1 MAIAQAHP
9 ARAMNPEA
17 VTAVASRLSAGLP
30 HTSGWTR
37 GHDSALGPAVA
48 NQNAVE
54 ALDPEPFAARHHYD
68 VTLVVPATES
78 DPAPRGGAIDE
89 LLAARDAV
97 SFALAAPDAIALA
110 APLVRLASAACD
122 LADPF
127 LTTSPDADEVPGAHS
142 LFSDTF
148 DPLSFVAADSI
159 ASDTTGLAGAGE
171 ALASNSA
178 ALRQAV
184 EDAASLGDDAGMNTL
199 RNQRL
204 EAAIAVARLALR
216 EAVAQA
222 AATMTARIS
231 STRLAIW
238 PNPTRGSVR
247 VSFVLTAPTPAQL
260 EVIDVSGRRV
270 IERRLGTYAAGEH
283 SLVLEAGALDVLPFG
298 LYFVRVHAG
307 NAVIGGRLFHI
318 AR

>member
-1 MAIAQAHP
+1 MAFADAHP
-9 ARAMNPEA
+9 ARAMNSDA
-17 VTAVASRLSAGLP
+17 VTAVASRLAAGLP
-30 HTSGWTR
+30 LTSGWTR
-37 GHDSALGPAVA
+37 SHDAALGPATA

-54 ALDPEPFAARHHYD
+54 ALDPEPFAARHRYD
-68 VTLVVPATES
+68 ATLVVAATES

-110 APLVRLASAACD
+110 APLARLANVACD

-127 LTTSPDADEVPGAHS
+127 LTTAPDAEEVPGARAV
-142 LFSDTF
+142 FSDTF
-148 DPLSFVAADSI
+148 DPVSFAAADSI
-159 ASDTTGLAGAGE
+159 ASDSTGLAAAGE
-171 ALASNSA
+171 ALAWNSA
-178 ALRQAV
+178 ALRQAS
-184 EDAASLGDDAGMNTL
+184 EAAGSSGNEVSINAL

-216 EAVAQA
+216 EAVANA

-247 VSFVLTAPTPAQL
+247 VSFVLTAPTPTQL

-270 IERRLGTYAAGEH
+270 IERRLGPYAAGEH
-283 SLVLEAGALDVLPFG
+283 SLVLEAGTLDALPFG

-307 NAVIGGRLFHI
+307 SAVIGGRLLRI

>member
-1 MAIAQAHP
+1 MAITYAHP
-9 ARAMNPEA
+9 ARAMSPDA
-17 VTAVASRLSAGLP
+17 VTAVASRLSAALP
-30 HTSGWTR
+30 LTSGWTC
-37 GHDSALGPAVA
+37 GHDAALGPATA

-54 ALDPEPFAARHHYD
+54 ALDPEPFATRHRYD
-68 VTLVVPATES
+68 ATLVVPATES
-78 DPAPRGGAIDE
+78 DPVPRGGAIDE

-110 APLVRLASAACD
+110 APLARLASAACD

-127 LTTSPDADEVPGAHS
+127 LTTAPDAEEVPGARVV
-142 LFSDTF
+142 FSDTF
-148 DPLSFVAADSI
+148 DPVSFAAADSI
-159 ASDTTGLAGAGE
+159 ASDSTDLAAAGV

-184 EDAASLGDDAGMNTL
+184 ESAALSGDDAGMNAL
-199 RNQRL
+199 RGQRL
-204 EAAIAVARLALR
+204 EAALAVGRLALR
-216 EAVAQA
+216 EAVARA

-238 PNPTRGSVR
+238 PNPTHGSAR

-270 IERRLGTYAAGEH
+270 IERRLGTYPAGEH
-283 SLVLEAGALDVLPFG
+283 SLVLEAGTLDALPFG

-307 NAVIGGRLFHI
+307 SGVIGGRLFHI

>member
-1 MAIAQAHP
+1 MAMAHARP
-9 ARAMNPEA
+9 ARAMNPDA
-17 VTAVASRLSAGLP
+17 VTAVASRLAAALP
-30 HTSGWTR
+30 ITSGWTP
-37 GHDSALGPAVA
+37 GHDAALGPATA

-68 VTLVVPATES
+68 ATLVVPVTDA

-110 APLVRLASAACD
+110 APLARLASAACD

-127 LTTSPDADEVPGAHS
+127 LTTAPDAEEVPGARVV
-142 LFSDTF
+142 FSDTF
-148 DPLSFVAADSI
+148 DPVSFAAADSI
-159 ASDTTGLAGAGE
+159 ASDLTGLAAAGE
-171 ALASNSA
+171 TLASNSA

-184 EDAASLGDDAGMNTL
+184 ESAALSGDDVTINAL
-199 RNQRL
+199 RSQQL
-204 EAAIAVARLALR
+204 EAALAVARMALR
-216 EAVAQA
+216 EAVANA

-238 PNPTRGSVR
+238 PNPTHGSVR
-247 VSFVLTAPTPAQL
+247 VSFVLAAPTPTQL
-260 EVIDVSGRRV
+260 EVIDVSGRLV

-283 SLVLEAGALDVLPFG
+283 SLVLEAGTLDALPFG

-307 NAVIGGRLFHI
+307 NTVIGGRLFHI